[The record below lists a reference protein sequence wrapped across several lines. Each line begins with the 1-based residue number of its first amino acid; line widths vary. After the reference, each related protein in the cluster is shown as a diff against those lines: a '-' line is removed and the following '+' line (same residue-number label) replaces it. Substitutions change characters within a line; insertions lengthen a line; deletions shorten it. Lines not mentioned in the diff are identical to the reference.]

1 MNWRERALAIHYEDG
16 AWPRWRLDKS
26 FRYAL
31 RSLVHA
37 SKKLDAASMQHAAQ
51 VHEFY
56 ALLKSRVLTPS
67 AKSIRIGAVGDWM
80 WTPKPHTLASS
91 LRELL
96 DGVDLRVFNLETP
109 IDPMN
114 AVPRHAFVRFNAAP
128 ALLENWHSPTIVSLI
143 NNHALDQGLGGLV
156 RSRAQVES
164 AHLSCLGGLVRE
176 DASADL
182 HIGDVTVSAVGC
194 TYGVNPWG
202 HGVRTLPPGIPCV
215 HFGSEK
221 HNAPWREI
229 EALLAPL
236 RKSDLVIVM
245 AHWGSEYAYWPSA
258 KMRADAY
265 RLIEMGADLIIGS
278 SPHVVQ
284 PVEVVSVNGWDTRA
298 PTQLVRLKSPAK
310 PQPGVI
316 AFSLGNFVNSM
327 PTIACAIG
335 GVLDVVFT
343 WSSSGTMNVAS
354 IDTHATLSSAG
365 QTMLLKEGAAG
376 LRRNAE
382 SHASRLASL
391 YLPR

>member
-1 MNWRERALAIHYEDG
+1 VSLRERALDIHYEDG

-31 RSLVHA
+31 RSLLHASTRLEPAAAQHAVQVHA
-37 SKKLDAASMQHAAQ
+37 F
-51 VHEFY
+51 HE
-56 ALLKSRVLTPS
+56 LLKSRVLTPS
-67 AKSIRIGAVGDWM
+67 AKSLRVGAVGDWM
-80 WTPKPHTLASS
+80 WTPKLHTLAPS

-96 DGVDLRVFNLETP
+96 SQVDLRVFNLETP

-128 ALLENWHSPTIVSLI
+128 ALLDNWRSPTIVSLI

-156 RSRAQVES
+156 RSRAQVER
-164 AHLSCLGGLVRE
+164 AHLSCLGGLLRE
-176 DASADL
+176 DASAHL
-182 HIGDVTVSAVGC
+182 HIGDVRASALGC

-202 HGVRTLPPGIPCV
+202 HGVRTIPLGIPCV
-215 HFGSEK
+215 HFGSKK
-221 HNAPWREI
+221 HETPWHEI

-236 RKSDLVIVM
+236 RESDLVIVV

-265 RLIEMGADLIIGS
+265 RLIEMGADLIVGS

-284 PVEVVSVNGWDTRA
+284 PLEVVSVNGWDTRA
-298 PTQLVRLKSPAK
+298 PTQLVRLNVPAE
-310 PQPGVI
+310 PRPGVI

-327 PTIACAIG
+327 PTIACAVG
-335 GVLDVVFT
+335 GVLDATFT
-343 WSSSGTMNVAS
+343 WSSSGALNVAS
-354 IDTHATLSSAG
+354 IETHATLSSEG
-365 QTMLLKEGAAG
+365 QTMLLQEAAAG

-382 SHASRLASL
+382 SHASRLASR